1 MLAEVNK
8 GVNTLE
14 KSKGFKRKTARG
26 NTKVGAAETW
36 QGVCFAWL
44 AVWLVCALAPA
55 AVIAQ
60 AQPPLALN
68 PEVPLT
74 YLVKP
79 EDTLWDIAA
88 LYLRDPWRWQALWAE
103 NPQVENPHLIFPGD
117 VLRLFWKDGSPQLT
131 QQAQADI
138 KLTPGLR
145 ASPYELAIPMI
156 PREQIAPFLRNHSVV
171 KPEVLDAS
179 PYVVSGDSGRLMS
192 GVGDTIFTM
201 GSASEELDY
210 RLIRPVTA
218 LEDPV
223 TGEHLGTFVLEV
235 GEARRRRSQ
244 GDNELTP
251 MTVTHMRQEI
261 RVGDRLQPFGETD
274 LGVGFLP
281 QAPQENIE
289 KGFLIA
295 VADGLTQIGP
305 MDIVVINLG
314 EREALRVGDV
324 LAIHQTGP
332 LVEEPVAGGMVRLP
346 DIRAGVL
353 LVFAVYERASFGLV
367 LEAKRAMAVG
377 DKVVNP

>member
-1 MLAEVNK
+1 
-8 GVNTLE
+8 
-14 KSKGFKRKTARG
+14 
-26 NTKVGAAETW
+26 
-36 QGVCFAWL
+36 
-44 AVWLVCALAPA
+44 
-55 AVIAQ
+55 
-60 AQPPLALN
+60 
-68 PEVPLT
+68 
-74 YLVKP
+74 
-79 EDTLWDIAA
+79 
-88 LYLRDPWRWQALWAE
+88 
-103 NPQVENPHLIFPGD
+103 
-117 VLRLFWKDGSPQLT
+117 
-131 QQAQADI
+131 
-138 KLTPGLR
+138 
-145 ASPYELAIPMI
+145 MI

-235 GEARRRRSQ
+235 GEARQRRSH

-261 RVGDRLQPFGETD
+261 RVGDRLQPFGEID

-281 QAPQENIE
+281 QAPQGNIE
-289 KGFLIA
+289 SGFLIA

>member
-14 KSKGFKRKTARG
+14 KSKGCKRQIARE
-26 NTKVGAAETW
+26 NTKVGAAEACR
-36 QGVCFAWL
+36 GACFAWL

-60 AQPPLALN
+60 AQPSLALN
-68 PEVPLT
+68 PEAPLT
-74 YLVKP
+74 CLVKP

-88 LYLRDPWRWQALWAE
+88 LYLRDPWRWQALWTE
-103 NPQVENPHLIFPGD
+103 SPKVENPRLIFPGD
-117 VLRLFWKDGSPQLT
+117 VLRLFFKDGSPKLT
-131 QQAQADI
+131 EKAQADI
-138 KLTPGLR
+138 QLNPELR
-145 ASPYELAIPMI
+145 ASPFELAIPMI

-171 KPEVLDAS
+171 KPEVLEAS
-179 PYVVSGDSGRLMS
+179 AYVVSGDSGRLMS

-201 GSASEELDY
+201 GSSPEELDY
-210 RLIRPVTA
+210 RLIRPVTP
-218 LEDPV
+218 LHDPL
-223 TGEHLGTFVLEV
+223 TGEHLGTFVLGV
-235 GEARRRRSQ
+235 GEARQRRSH

-251 MTVTHMRQEI
+251 MTVTHMRREI
-261 RVGDRLQPFGETD
+261 RAGDRLQPFGET
-274 LGVGFLP
+274 GPEVSFLP
-281 QAPQENIE
+281 QAPQGNIE

-332 LVEEPVAGGMVRLP
+332 LVEEPLAGGLVRLP

-353 LVFAVYERASFGLV
+353 LVFAVYERASVGLV

-377 DKVVNP
+377 DKVVDP